1 MQNAVFTYAVAD
13 QAESKYDDD
22 AHSRWINDTEE
33 LQNEK
38 ERKELRN

>member
-1 MQNAVFTYAVAD
+1 MFTYAVAD

-22 AHSRWINDTEE
+22 AYSQWINDTEE

-38 ERKELRN
+38 EGKKLRH